1 MKNTLWNVADT
12 IVKRI
17 ATAIKTD
24 PKEAKSFLEE
34 ISKEYWFDYLEEELD
49 KPPTLRPISEA
60 KAGYDYLFLLQ
71 SRHSPDIY
79 HWRVLYVMNEFRLYG
94 QGGEDYDF
102 NRANLEGNRV
112 FKLIGWHPLL
122 PIDKM
127 QLPKTNEIKP
137 C

>member
-1 MKNTLWNVADT
+1 MET
-12 IVKRI
+12 INI
-17 ATAIKTD
+17 NG
-24 PKEAKSFLEE
+24 
-34 ISKEYWFDYLEEELD
+34 KEYSKKELLD
-49 KPPTLRPISEA
+49 GVYRNEHDVSGLFETLGTFPQHQPEPPTLRPISEA